1 MPEFTI
7 VVQHETGLHA
17 RPLALFVKKAKEH
30 DAEIEVT
37 NLTRGEGPV
46 NGKSPLKLLTLAV
59 SQGTE
64 ILIRASGPQ
73 ANEAL
78 DKLRELIE
86 SNFGE

>member
-17 RPLALFVKKAKEH
+17 RPLALFVKTAKDY

-59 SQGTE
+59 SQGSE
-64 ILIRASGPQ
+64 ILVRTSGPQ
-73 ANEAL
+73 ETEASEAI
-78 DKLRELIE
+78 RHLIE
-86 SNFGE
+86 SNFGD